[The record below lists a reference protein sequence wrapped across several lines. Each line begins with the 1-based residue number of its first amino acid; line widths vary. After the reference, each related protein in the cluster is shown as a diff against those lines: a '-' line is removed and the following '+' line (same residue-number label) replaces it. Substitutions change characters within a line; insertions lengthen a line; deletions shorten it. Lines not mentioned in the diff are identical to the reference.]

1 MKQLLLTSIALIVC
15 NIANAQIFQLS
26 SYEMDIYPCSHPKHG
41 FIKTDFSQYHAK
53 SIDSF
58 VIDLD
63 KNKFSWKDA
72 KGSSKNEIY
81 KATKDENKITFATD
95 YNAVQVTK
103 ITGEKYIIDIIYLD
117 GSDWYMASFQ
127 CKINN

>member
-1 MKQLLLTSIALIVC
+1 
-15 NIANAQIFQLS
+15 
-26 SYEMDIYPCSHPKHG
+26 MDIYPCSHPKHG